1 MHTAQPAAIMGGRP
15 NPLRRAEA
23 WLDQRGRPA
32 WIIAMVLGFVLF
44 WPLGLATLAYMI
56 FAGKFK
62 RHTFGQ
68 EDHSMFCRHRRSH
81 HHAAW
86 RSSGNTAFDAYKS
99 ETLKRLEDE
108 QEAFESFLQRLRE
121 AKDKQEF
128 DRFMDERAT
137 KAADPVAEPAA

>member
-1 MHTAQPAAIMGGRP
+1 MHTAQSAAIMGGRP

-32 WIIAMVLGFVLF
+32 WIIAMVLGFILF
-44 WPLGLATLAYMI
+44 WPLGLALLAYMI

-68 EDHSMFCRHRRSH
+68 EDHTMFCRHRRSAY
-81 HHAAW
+81 HAAT
-86 RSSGNTAFDAYKS
+86 RSSGNTAFDAYKA
-99 ETLKRLEDE
+99 EMLKRLENE

-137 KAADPVAEPAA
+137 KAAEPAVEPAA

>member
-1 MHTAQPAAIMGGRP
+1 MHTAHPAAIMGGRP

-32 WIIAMVLGFVLF
+32 WIIATVLGFVLF
-44 WPLGLATLAYMI
+44 WPLGLATLGYMI

-86 RSSGNTAFDAYKS
+86 RSSGLIACAASAMASTFGRPRLLISAPYCRFRL
-99 ETLKRLEDE
+99 LK
-108 QEAFESFLQRLRE
+108 
-121 AKDKQEF
+121 AK
-128 DRFMDERAT
+128 AS
-137 KAADPVAEPAA
+137 ASAI

>member
-1 MHTAQPAAIMGGRP
+1 MYTTTDTARPGGIR
-15 NPLRRAEA
+15 NAFRRAEA

-32 WIIAMVLGFVLF
+32 WIIAVVLGFVLF
-44 WPLGLATLAYMI
+44 WPLGLATLGYMI

-99 ETLKRLEDE
+99 QTLKRLEDE